1 LYPGCGL
8 LSSNGNRKIY
18 CHGGVIKTSQQDYE
32 WDSTLMRLDI
42 MDPNATASNTWEN
55 ITRTAAN
62 SNIALEARER
72 ALSAVSFDGSS
83 LFIYGG
89 MSQTK
94 LWNQTIIYTASDN
107 SWSTPATDYTDAD
120 FGGTR
125 QMYEISLVI
134 HLKEY
139 KFN

>member
-1 LYPGCGL
+1 
-8 LSSNGNRKIY
+8 
-18 CHGGVIKTSQQDYE
+18 
-32 WDSTLMRLDI
+32 MRLDI

-55 ITRTAAN
+55 ITHTAAN
-62 SNIALEARER
+62 NNIALEARER
-72 ALSAVSFDGSS
+72 AMPAVSFDGSS

-94 LWNQTIIYTASDN
+94 LRYQTIIYTASDN